1 MRTTLNIED
10 DVLAAAR
17 SLAAAEGRPVGS
29 VVSEL
34 ARRGL
39 QRPAQI
45 SQGPS
50 GFPVVRVDASAALI
64 TTEMVRNA
72 LEDEI

>member
-1 MRTTLNIED
+1 MRTTINIED

-39 QRPAQI
+39 RGTTQSRR
-45 SQGPS
+45 GPS
-50 GFPVVRVDASAALI
+50 GFPVVQVDASAPLI
-64 TTEMVRNA
+64 TTEMVRQA

>member
-1 MRTTLNIED
+1 MRTTINIED

-29 VVSEL
+29 VLSEL

-39 QRPAQI
+39 QRLPEI
-45 SQGPS
+45 RRGPG
-50 GFPVVRVDASAALI
+50 GFPVVQVDAAAPLI
-64 TTEMVRNA
+64 TTEAVRRA
-72 LEDEI
+72 LEDEL